1 MRREGPIRLQPPRRG
16 SGPALAARRVSDTA
30 VQASPAA
37 PLPDVAP
44 SDVGPLRVAFLIAGL
59 GPGGAERQLLLLTS
73 RLHARGWPV
82 LVVSLGAGTE
92 LEEAFRAR
100 GVEVVVPTGRPGRV
114 PGPLTL
120 LRAAR
125 LLRRW
130 RPDVVQGFMFHA
142 SLLARL
148 FRLAVPRALN
158 VTSIRTSGEHA
169 GPRAWLY
176 RLTDPLCDMVTHV
189 SPAEAR
195 DFVAR
200 GVTRPRKA
208 VWIPNGLEAGPA
220 PTRVPGDG
228 RPFRWVAVGRLEE
241 AKDYPLLLD
250 AFARV
255 VAEVP
260 AELWIAGEGS
270 LRPELEGRIAR
281 LGLEGRVHLR
291 GHVAPGEV
299 LGGADGYVLSSRREG
314 MPNALLEAAGAALPV
329 VATAVGAVPDMMARL
344 GNGRVVP
351 SGDAAALAGAMI
363 EVTRMDPA
371 ERERLGARGRE
382 AVVQG
387 FAMDQVTDQWCAL
400 YHATRASRGGAA
412 AGVSV
417 SAGSLPAA

>member
-1 MRREGPIRLQPPRRG
+1 MRAEAPA
-16 SGPALAARRVSDTA
+16 PALGGTQPSATGPGTA
-30 VQASPAA
+30 AA
-37 PLPDVAP
+37 PPE
-44 SDVGPLRVAFLIAGL
+44 PLRIAFLIAGL
-59 GPGGAERQLLLLTS
+59 GPGGAERQLLLLSS

-82 LVVSLGAGTE
+82 LVVSLGAGSE
-92 LEEAFRAR
+92 LEAAFRAR
-100 GVEVVVPTGRPGRV
+100 GIEVVVPTGRPGRV

-169 GPRAWLY
+169 GRRAWLY

-200 GVTRPRKA
+200 RVTPARKA
-208 VWIPNGLEAGPA
+208 VWIPNGVEAGPPLA
-220 PTRVPGDG
+220 RARGGD

-255 VAEVP
+255 AAEVP

-270 LRPELEGRIAR
+270 LRPELEGRIGR
-281 LGLEGRVHLR
+281 LGLAGRVHLR
-291 GHVAPGEV
+291 GHVASGDV
-299 LGGADGYVLSSRREG
+299 LGGADAFVLASRREG

-329 VATAVGAVPDMMARL
+329 VATSVGAVPEMMARL
-344 GNGRVVP
+344 CNGRVVP
-351 SGDAAALAGAMI
+351 PGDAAALAGAMI
-363 EVTRMDPA
+363 EMTRMDPA
-371 ERERLGARGRE
+371 ERDRLGANGRE
-382 AVVQG
+382 AVVEG

-400 YHATRASRGGAA
+400 YHARRLPRGRGSAQVAA
-412 AGVSV
+412 APTRSV
-417 SAGSLPAA
+417 PAA